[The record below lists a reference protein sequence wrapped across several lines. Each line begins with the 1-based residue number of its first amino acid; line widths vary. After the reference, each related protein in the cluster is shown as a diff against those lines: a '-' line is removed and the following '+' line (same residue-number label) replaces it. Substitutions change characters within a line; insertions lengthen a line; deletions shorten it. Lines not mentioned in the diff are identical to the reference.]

1 MRQYIPVEPNL
12 LVAFVNEL
20 KIVCGIY
27 RLWKTSGCIFSY
39 IGTLFC
45 SIYSENIDIS
55 IQKFMPDNACDVD
68 IGGCILIM
76 RYAN

>member
-1 MRQYIPVEPNL
+1 MVFIGYGKRQDAFFLTLELYFAQYI
-12 LVAFVNEL
+12 L
-20 KIVCGIY
+20 K
-27 RLWKTSGCIFSY
+27 F
-39 IGTLFC
+39 
-45 SIYSENIDIS
+45 IDIS

>member
-1 MRQYIPVEPNL
+1 MFVVFIGYGKRQDAFFLTLELCFAQYI
-12 LVAFVNEL
+12 L
-20 KIVCGIY
+20 K
-27 RLWKTSGCIFSY
+27 F
-39 IGTLFC
+39 
-45 SIYSENIDIS
+45 IDIS